1 MVEGSPK
8 YHYDLAAIAA
18 GAVAFID
25 MPTAY
30 PLSRKYQPLDTILII
45 NNDAVGISLQFNG
58 AAGDL
63 FIIPAGVIRTISREE
78 VGAIWSITITNL
90 DAVLAVVV
98 DTIDFEIWKSAE
110 EATDILRREWG
121 QRKLIT
127 CYLSPLPLFWGIN

>member
-1 MVEGSPK
+1 MKLNRLRRTMVEGSPK

-121 QRKLIT
+121 Q
-127 CYLSPLPLFWGIN
+127 